1 MEEFKAEAHVI
12 FEDYKTRIP
21 IKHDDLYE
29 KTQRFIYIQR
39 LVQDFDERLR
49 LCVDGYCQTFSEEE
63 NNEADEFIKMKVD
76 EFIVS
81 I

>member
-1 MEEFKAEAHVI
+1 MEEFKAEAHAI
-12 FEDYKTRIP
+12 FEDYITRIP

-49 LCVDGYCQTFSEEE
+49 FCVDSHGHSFSEEE

>member
-21 IKHDDLYE
+21 IKHDNLYE

-39 LVQDFDERLR
+39 LVQDFDERLKF
-49 LCVDGYCQTFSEEE
+49 CVDTYCFSEEE
-63 NNEADEFIKMKVD
+63 NKEADTFIKMKVD
-76 EFIVS
+76 EFIIS